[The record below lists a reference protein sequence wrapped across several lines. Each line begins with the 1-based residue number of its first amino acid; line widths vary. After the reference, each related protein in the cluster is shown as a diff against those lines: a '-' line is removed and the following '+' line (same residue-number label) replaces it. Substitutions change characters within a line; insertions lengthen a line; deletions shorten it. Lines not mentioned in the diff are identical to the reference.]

1 VKIMKIPNV
10 VVIGGG
16 TGLSVLLSGLKVFP
30 VNITAV
36 VAVTDDGGSTGKLR
50 EMYDIPAMGDI
61 RKVLTSLSDSK
72 KMFETIM
79 EYRLEKVDGH
89 TIGNLM
95 LTALIEETGS
105 LTEATRML
113 SKVLKINGKVLPAVE
128 DNAVLEGVTINGD
141 VVSGETNIDKCPVQ
155 IDYIQYHDDPV
166 ISDEVASAYENAD
179 LIILSTGSLFTSI
192 IPPIIPQKARE
203 AILNS
208 KAKKIY
214 VCNAMSSSEVYK
226 YNVSDFI
233 NKLNQHIGQEFLD
246 AVICNRTEVPYEI
259 QELYLYES
267 AYPVYTDKE
276 NIKNVELIESDMI
289 HFEDNVVRHKSFKV
303 ASVIFTYLLNQ
314 EEN

>member
-1 VKIMKIPNV
+1 MKIPNV

-259 QELYLYES
+259 QELYLCES